1 MSVSAGHRKAAA
13 AGPRELLAG
22 TLGLTVYPVRQFCY
36 GVGMLSLLQGRLLPV
51 RLCLLGTMLVL
62 LSIGIATIYA
72 VENPAARGAAGPT
85 AGQAVY
91 WKRQLAFALVG
102 MVGLVAA
109 NLVNYRSLGAVSHWI
124 YGIVLGLLALLL
136 VGRYVFELPF
146 VPEING
152 ANRWIR
158 FSIAG
163 RQLPGVQPS
172 ELCKLAYILAL
183 AWYLRYRSN
192 YRSVRSLIGP
202 FAVTL
207 LPMVLILA
215 EPDLG
220 TVLLMMPVFF
230 TMLFVA
236 GARVKHLLVVA
247 CLAILVSPA
256 LWLKM
261 RPYQRKRISSV
272 LLQSQWLRDRA
283 EESPRL
289 GRLLVGGKFSERS
302 WRMDS
307 GYQLVRSK
315 YAVASGRLTGAG
327 YRRGPFVK
335 YGVLLPERHND
346 LIFSV
351 IAHQWGFLGCVGFL
365 GLYVL
370 LVACGLE
377 IAHNNTD
384 PFARLLA
391 VGIVAM
397 FVFEVVTNVGM
408 TLGLMPITGLT
419 LPFVSYGGSSLVVSM
434 IAIGLLNNVGRGR
447 PFTVAPKR

>member
-1 MSVSAGHRKAAA
+1 
-13 AGPRELLAG
+13 
-22 TLGLTVYPVRQFCY
+22 
-36 GVGMLSLLQGRLLPV
+36 
-51 RLCLLGTMLVL
+51 MLVL

-72 VENPAARGAAGPT
+72 VENPAARGAAGPA

-91 WKRQLAFALVG
+91 WKKQLGFALVG
-102 MVGLVAA
+102 MVCLAAA

-136 VGRYVFELPF
+136 VSRYVLPLPF
-146 VPEING
+146 APEVNG

-172 ELCKLAYILAL
+172 ELCKIAYILAL

-236 GARVKHLLVVA
+236 GARVKHLLIVA
-247 CLAILVSPA
+247 CLAVLVSPA
-256 LWLKM
+256 LWFKM
-261 RPYQRKRISSV
+261 RPYQRQRISSV

-289 GRLLVGGKFSERS
+289 GQLLVGRKFSERS
-302 WRMDS
+302 WRNDW

-315 YAVASGRLTGAG
+315 YAVASGGLTGAG

-335 YGVLLPERHND
+335 YNFLPERHND
-346 LIFSV
+346 FVFSV
-351 IAHQWGFLGCVGFL
+351 IAHQWGFLGCAGFL
-365 GLYVL
+365 GLCVL

-397 FVFEVVTNVGM
+397 FVVEVVINVGM